1 MDFNNDTSVLSN
13 VAVISSSTNTVT
25 LQGTGGLILPTGI
38 TSERPSFANGIAR
51 YNSTT
56 GFVEVSSNGSWINV
70 IDPQPLNGNLTAIS
84 NLTGSG
90 LLKKTGTSTW
100 AIDSNIYLT
109 QNQTIT
115 LTGDVTG
122 SGTGSFPATLA
133 NVGTAGTY
141 QAVTTDA
148 KGRVISGSNPTTLS
162 GYGII
167 DAAPLSSSYLV
178 VANDATLTNERA
190 LAGTANQI
198 VLTDNGANNNVVISI
213 AANPIFTGT
222 GSLTLPQGT
231 TAQRSANA
239 SGLLRFNSNINGV
252 EFNDGTTWTQL
263 NSGTVTSV
271 GLSVPPEFSVSNS
284 PITTNGTIAISK
296 ATQPINTI
304 FAGPVTGGNAVP
316 TFRTISMNQH
326 DLSDVTITSPTANQL
341 LQYNGATWI
350 NSTSLPSSISGV
362 LSSWTLVSGSRYYAD
377 FTHNLG
383 TNNVV
388 IQLFDNTTN
397 AVINADSIVLT
408 NINTVRITVIGNSRT
423 IRIVVIANG
432 MAVGIM
438 NGGGVPVIIE
448 DLYANRPTAGVAGR
462 LFIAYDSKVFYRDN
476 GTGWDIVSA
485 SSGTVKTYTFYANSL
500 DSPTTSDFAV
510 NSLAPVIS
518 DPSNTAM
525 NVRSFSNT
533 VEQGVG
539 LMVPV
544 PLGATTMTFKIRG
557 RPTTAPASATT
568 VTHKL
573 YSRMVPTNAAM
584 GTWSAATTFTSLTI
598 PTNAYYQLYTQ
609 TYSLAALGLT
619 VNNTYHFELTRAT
632 GGLTNN
638 WLVVEI
644 VVEFT

>member
-13 VAVISSSTNTVT
+13 VAVISSLTDTVT
-25 LQGTGGLILPTGI
+25 LQGTGGLVLPQGI
-38 TSERPSFANGIAR
+38 TAQRPSNAAGLFR
-51 YNSTT
+51 YNST
-56 GFVEVSSNGSWINV
+56 
-70 IDPQPLNGNLTAIS
+70 IS
-84 NLTGSG
+84 
-90 LLKKTGTSTW
+90 
-100 AIDSNIYLT
+100 
-109 QNQTIT
+109 
-115 LTGDVTG
+115 
-122 SGTGSFPATLA
+122 
-133 NVGTAGTY
+133 
-141 QAVTTDA
+141 
-148 KGRVISGSNPTTLS
+148 
-162 GYGII
+162 
-167 DAAPLSSSYLV
+167 
-178 VANDATLTNERA
+178 
-190 LAGTANQI
+190 
-198 VLTDNGANNNVVISI
+198 
-213 AANPIFTGT
+213 
-222 GSLTLPQGT
+222 
-231 TAQRSANA
+231 
-239 SGLLRFNSNINGV
+239 GV
-252 EFNDGTTWTQL
+252 EFNDGFTWTQL
-263 NSGTVTSV
+263 NSGTVSSV
-271 GLSVPPEFSVSNS
+271 GVSMPAEFTVSNS
-284 PITTNGTIAISK
+284 PITSSGTLTVNK
-296 ATQPINTI
+296 ATQNINTVY
-304 FAGPVTGGNAVP
+304 AGPASGGSSAP
-316 TFRTISMNQH
+316 SFRTISMEQH

-350 NSTSLPSSISGV
+350 NSTSMPSSISGV
-362 LSSWTLVSGSRYYAD
+362 LSTWTLVSGSRYYAD
-377 FTHNLG
+377 FVHGLG
-383 TNNVV
+383 TNNIV

-397 AVINADSIVLT
+397 AVIGADSLLLT
-408 NINTVRITVIGNSRT
+408 NVNTVRVTVIGNSRA

-448 DLYANRPTAGVAGR
+448 DVYANRPVAGVAGR

-500 DSPTTSDFAV
+500 DSPTTADFAV
-510 NSLAPVIS
+510 NALAPVIS

-544 PLGATTMTFKIRG
+544 PLGSTTMTFKIRG
-557 RPTTAPASATT
+557 RPTTAPGAATT

-584 GTWSAATTFTSLTI
+584 GAWSAATTFTALTI
-598 PTNAYYQLYTQ
+598 PTNAFYQLYTQ
-609 TYSLAALGLT
+609 SYSLSTLGLA